1 MTITKKFGVILAN
14 LGTPDE
20 PTSSAISRYLWEF
33 LTDPRVVDLPRW
45 KWFPLLKAII
55 LPLRSKRIAKNY
67 QAIWTTQGSPLFA
80 ITKQQQQALQTY
92 LSAQGID
99 VQVEIAMTYGNPSMQ
114 RAVKNLLKSQ
124 VEKIIVL
131 PLYPQYSSTTTGA
144 LLDAFANALKQERG
158 FVPFDFIHSY
168 HLNENYINALA
179 QSVQARLEADEFLL
193 FSYHG
198 IPLRYENMGDYYRE
212 HCKQTTIAVADKLG
226 LTKNRWAMSFQ
237 SRFGREEW
245 LQPYTD
251 KFLQNAS
258 AQGINKI
265 AVICPGFAA
274 DCLETIEEIDEE
286 NREYFLTHGGE
297 SYQYIPALNAVP
309 AHIAM
314 MGKLILEKII

>member
-67 QAIWTTQGSPLFA
+67 QAIWTTQGSPLLA

-92 LSAQGID
+92 LRAQGID
-99 VQVEIAMTYGNPSMQ
+99 VQVEIAMTYGNPSM
-114 RAVKNLLKSQ
+114 RSAVKNLLKSQ

-179 QSVQARLEADEFLL
+179 QSVQARLKADEFLL

-226 LTKNRWAMSFQ
+226 LTKNQWAMSFQ

>member
-33 LTDPRVVDLPRW
+33 LTDLRVVDLPRW

-67 QAIWTTQGSPLFA
+67 QAIWTTQGSPLLA
-80 ITKQQQQALQTY
+80 VTKQQQQALQTY
-92 LSAQGID
+92 LSEQGID

-114 RAVKNLLKSQ
+114 SAVKNLLKSQ

-179 QSVQARLEADEFLL
+179 QSVQARLKADEFLL

-226 LTKNRWAMSFQ
+226 LTKNQWAMSFQ

>member
-99 VQVEIAMTYGNPSMQ
+99 VQVEIAMTYGNPSM
-114 RAVKNLLKSQ
+114 RSAVKNLLKSQ

-168 HLNENYINALA
+168 HLNENYINALT
-179 QSVQARLEADEFLL
+179 QSVQARLKADEFLL

-212 HCKQTTIAVADKLG
+212 HCKQTTIAVAEKLG
-226 LTKNRWAMSFQ
+226 LTKNQWAMSFQ

-274 DCLETIEEIDEE
+274 DCLETIEEINEE

>member
-67 QAIWTTQGSPLFA
+67 QAIWTTQGSPLLA
-80 ITKQQQQALQTY
+80 VTKQQQQALQTY
-92 LSAQGID
+92 LSEQGID
-99 VQVEIAMTYGNPSMQ
+99 VQVEIAMTYGNPSM
-114 RAVKNLLKSQ
+114 RSAVKNLLKSQ

-168 HLNENYINALA
+168 HLNENYINALT
-179 QSVQARLEADEFLL
+179 QSVQARLKADEFLL

-212 HCKQTTIAVADKLG
+212 HCKQTTIAVAEKLG
-226 LTKNRWAMSFQ
+226 LTKNQWAMSFQ

>member
-67 QAIWTTQGSPLFA
+67 QAIWTTQGSPLLA

-92 LSAQGID
+92 LSEQGID
-99 VQVEIAMTYGNPSMQ
+99 VQVEIAMTYGNPSM
-114 RAVKNLLKSQ
+114 RSAVKNLLKSQ

-179 QSVQARLEADEFLL
+179 QSVQARLKADEFLL

-212 HCKQTTIAVADKLG
+212 HCKQTTIAVAEKLG
-226 LTKNRWAMSFQ
+226 LTENQWAMSFQ

-274 DCLETIEEIDEE
+274 DCLETIEEINEE

>member
-168 HLNENYINALA
+168 HLNENYINALT
-179 QSVQARLEADEFLL
+179 QSVQARLKADEFLL

-212 HCKQTTIAVADKLG
+212 HCKQTTIAVAEKLG
-226 LTKNRWAMSFQ
+226 LTKNQWAMSFQ